1 MCILF
6 QRCIHL
12 LSIVPHT
19 VSPRRTTV
27 HDGHHVLPHF
37 RFGRQPFLGE
47 HQHCAAMGVG
57 VMFAPRNAEPGEAV
71 PVREDQHRDV
81 PSPDLVHTGQQ
92 PLARDVQ
99 PAAHFLDTLD
109 PRQSLRH
116 HDLFQHVA
124 LIRQV
129 RLLCCTRYPTG
140 GDQRG
145 WRMVRLPQTDE
156 LTDLRLRGETA
167 VAVRSGH
174 RNQPS
179 FAFPTLQRLDR
190 DTKECCGFPCA
201 HGVFHEH
208 HATLSR
214 TRSQAR
220 VRLRA

>member
-1 MCILF
+1 M
-6 QRCIHL
+6 
-12 LSIVPHT
+12 
-19 VSPRRTTV
+19 
-27 HDGHHVLPHF
+27 G
-37 RFGRQPFLGE
+37 FGVTFE
-47 HQHCAAMGVG
+47 
-57 VMFAPRNAEPGEAV
+57 PRNAETGEAV

-109 PRQSLRH
+109 PRQSRRH

-129 RLLCCTRYPTG
+129 RLLCRTRYPTG

-145 WRMVRLPQTDE
+145 WRMVRLPQTDDR
-156 LTDLRLRGETA
+156 TDVRLRGETA

-201 HGVFHEH
+201 HGVFQEH

-214 TRSQAR
+214 TRSQDR
-220 VRLRA
+220 VRLPLPHT

>member
-1 MCILF
+1 
-6 QRCIHL
+6 
-12 LSIVPHT
+12 
-19 VSPRRTTV
+19 
-27 HDGHHVLPHF
+27 
-37 RFGRQPFLGE
+37 
-47 HQHCAAMGVG
+47 MGVG

-129 RLLCCTRYPTG
+129 RLLCRTRYPTG

-145 WRMVRLPQTDE
+145 W
-156 LTDLRLRGETA
+156 
-167 VAVRSGH
+167 
-174 RNQPS
+174 
-179 FAFPTLQRLDR
+179 
-190 DTKECCGFPCA
+190 A
-201 HGVFHEH
+201 HGLP
-208 HATLSR
+208 AANR
-214 TRSQAR
+214 
-220 VRLRA
+220 